1 MTTNNSSSNASRAL
15 DILLLLGD
23 YGEDG
28 AALAEI
34 AKSLNVAKS
43 AAHRTLM
50 ALTEQG
56 FAEPAERYGHYR
68 LGSAIFLLAQRQQR
82 LTPQIQKLQPGMTEF
97 TKKTGYT
104 TYIIAQSGFDAVC
117 AEMISRSILP
127 QQQFGIGERMPL
139 GIAAGSVALMATLP
153 EGEREAILQANTE
166 RYTQYPAVRHVD
178 VDVVKQQ
185 VNETLARGYAV
196 NMGYYLPGVGGLG
209 LPLPKPNPF
218 RVNVAISFNIPL
230 ENMKDDVMDNLIE
243 QLKEC
248 LNITN

>member
-1 MTTNNSSSNASRAL
+1 MATNNSSSNASRAL

-28 AALAEI
+28 ASLAEI
-34 AKSLNVAKS
+34 SKSLDVTKP
-43 AAHRTLM
+43 AAHRTLT

-56 FAEPAERYGHYR
+56 FAEAAERYGHYR

-82 LTPQIQKLQPGMTEF
+82 LTPQIKKLHPGMTEF
-97 TKKTGYT
+97 TKRTGYT

-153 EGEREAILQANTE
+153 EAEREAILEANAE
-166 RYTQYPAVRHVD
+166 RYCQYPAVRHVD
-178 VDVVKQQ
+178 VNVVRQQ
-185 VNETLARGYAV
+185 VDEALERGYAI

-209 LPLPKPNPF
+209 LPLPTENPF

-230 ENMKDDVMDNLIE
+230 ENMQEDLINRIME
-243 QLKEC
+243 ELKQSI
-248 LNITN
+248 LSTL